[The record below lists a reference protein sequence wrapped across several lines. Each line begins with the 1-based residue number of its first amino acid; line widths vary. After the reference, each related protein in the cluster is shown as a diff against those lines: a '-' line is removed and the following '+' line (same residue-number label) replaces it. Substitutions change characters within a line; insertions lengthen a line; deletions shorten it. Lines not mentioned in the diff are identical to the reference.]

1 MDNYE
6 KFILENNELEY
17 LNRTKECGTEVY
29 VWLFERRPHGVFL
42 RHYTPYYHQQTCQYL
57 CSGPNGNIKIT
68 PNIIFGSS
76 VPTPNL
82 KTVELQCDKTSQ
94 SSR

>member
-29 VWLFERRPHGVFL
+29 V
-42 RHYTPYYHQQTCQYL
+42 
-57 CSGPNGNIKIT
+57 
-68 PNIIFGSS
+68 
-76 VPTPNL
+76 
-82 KTVELQCDKTSQ
+82 
-94 SSR
+94 